1 MFSVPYNLAEDFEKE
16 GVAGPLV
23 SAQERRERQSSGS
36 TGKTPSG
43 FIRWGF
49 RLKPTN
55 VIYTL
60 REEAVR
66 FSS

>member
-23 SAQERRERQSSGS
+23 SAQETRERQSSGS

-49 RLKPTN
+49 RLNRQT
-55 VIYTL
+55 
-60 REEAVR
+60 
-66 FSS
+66 